1 MKLYFQAGKNHRL
14 AIDTKIKGYCNNYWV
29 LGSHKH
35 YIKITMR
42 EMHDLMDEL
51 RTENY
56 VPVNNIR

>member
-1 MKLYFQAGKNHRL
+1 MKLYFKAGKNNRL

-35 YIKITMR
+35 YMKITIR
-42 EMHDLMDEL
+42 ELRDLMDQL
-51 RTENY
+51 INENY